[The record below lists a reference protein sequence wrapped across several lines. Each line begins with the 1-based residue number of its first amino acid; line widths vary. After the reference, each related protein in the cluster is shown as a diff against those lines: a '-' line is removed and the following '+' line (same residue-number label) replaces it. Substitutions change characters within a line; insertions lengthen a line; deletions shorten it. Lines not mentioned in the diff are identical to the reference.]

1 MNWCNTS
8 YTIEGNQAEI
18 TDLMDKM
25 ESLSKYSTSLLP
37 NDFGKNWLGNLL
49 HLFGGNPK
57 KINCRGRFLNLFY
70 AGDNIIQFDTETG
83 NEELYEV
90 WAYILQSYPSCKC
103 YFYSE
108 ECSCQRYVTNDK
120 EGRFYPNR
128 FRLEYEI
135 DDIHLVEN
143 EHEILTQVAA
153 ILGKEVS
160 NWHEMEEAVRN
171 YNEYQNEESTIRVNK
186 ISVI

>member
-1 MNWCNTS
+1 M
-8 YTIEGNQAEI
+8 
-18 TDLMDKM
+18 
-25 ESLSKYSTSLLP
+25 
-37 NDFGKNWLGNLL
+37 
-49 HLFGGNPK
+49 HLFGGVPE
-57 KINCRGRFLNLFY
+57 KINCRGHFLNLFY

-128 FRLEYEI
+128 FRLEYKI
-135 DDIHLVEN
+135 DDIHLMEN
-143 EHEILTQVAA
+143 EHEMLIQVST
-153 ILGKEVS
+153 IVGKEVS

-171 YNEYQNEESTIRVNK
+171 YNKYQDEDNTVRVNK
-186 ISVI
+186 ISEI